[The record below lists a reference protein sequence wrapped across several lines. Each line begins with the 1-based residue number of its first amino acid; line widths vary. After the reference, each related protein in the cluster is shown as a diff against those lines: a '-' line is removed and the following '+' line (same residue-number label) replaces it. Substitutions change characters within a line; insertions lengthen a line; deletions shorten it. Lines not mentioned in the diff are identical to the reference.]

1 MNDQEKFIFNL
12 VNDLESILDDI
23 QYDYGYDNVAAEK
36 MQDLIEKVKEYQESL

>member
-1 MNDQEKFIFNL
+1 MNDQEKFIFDL

-23 QYDYGYDNVAAEK
+23 QYDYGYDNVASEK

>member
-23 QYDYGYDNVAAEK
+23 QYDYGYDNVASEK
-36 MQDLIEKVKEYQESL
+36 MQDLIEKVKEYQENL